1 MQVIRQVAE
10 GDFRPTVSADAIA
23 RIYATAYG
31 APGSYQGASL
41 EPRQEAGEAAVKHF
55 LATLERIGYFPP
67 VIEAG
72 ALDA

>member
-41 EPRQEAGEAAVKHF
+41 
-55 LATLERIGYFPP
+55 IGYFPP